1 MAGQRIEVT
10 GRVQGVGFRPY
21 VWRLARKAGLT
32 GQVLNDA
39 GGVRIEVWGRQAQLQ
54 DFTDALQQ
62 DPPPLARIETLRSY
76 RVTNPPPRDDFII
89 AQSGG
94 GPVTTEITPDAAT
107 CPDCLREVFDPA
119 DRRHGYAFTNCTHCG
134 PRLSIVEGI
143 PYDRARTSMRGFAIC
158 ADCLH
163 EYQDPQD
170 RRFHAQPNACPACG
184 PQVWLEDTSGRIACT
199 DPIARAAKMLALG
212 RIVAIKGIGGFHL
225 ACDAHNAAAVQTLR
239 DRKNRVAKPLAL
251 MVGDLTQLDDICHLS
266 DAEADLLKS
275 PAAPIV
281 LLQMR
286 TDAALPGIAP
296 GLDRIGVM
304 LAHSPLHH
312 LLLAQCRGPLV
323 MTSGNPSGLPQVTD
337 NADARTAL
345 AGIADAWLMHDRA
358 IVNRLDDSIMRMDAH
373 AASTLRRSRGLA
385 PAPVHLHDAFA
396 KAPPILA
403 MGATQKATFCLIRNG
418 NAIPS
423 EHIGDLTTA
432 ETYADFRNKI
442 NLFRDLYDLDPE
454 VIAVDMHPDYLSAR
468 WGRQLARDTGARLIA
483 VQHHHAHLASTL
495 AEHQIVPEDAR
506 TVGVILDGTGMGTDG
521 TIWGGEILVGD
532 YGGFERRAHFQPIAL
547 PGGEAA
553 VRAPWRNLVAHLRA
567 AFGPEWR
574 GHITGTPLADR
585 LAPRPTT
592 IMDQMIAKGVNAPLA
607 SSAGRLFDAVA
618 AALGIALAEQH
629 YEGQAAMELEA
640 LVEPELSATGYP
652 IALSEAGILS
662 WTPLWQALIADLIA
676 GVSPGTIATRFHLG
690 LGDAL
695 VTTAAQVATSAGIN
709 RIALSGGVMQNR
721 FLHQHLWRG
730 LGGLGFEVLSQSKV
744 SANDGGI
751 SLGQAVVAAQSA

>member
-1 MAGQRIEVT
+1 
-10 GRVQGVGFRPY
+10 
-21 VWRLARKAGLT
+21 
-32 GQVLNDA
+32 
-39 GGVRIEVWGRQAQLQ
+39 
-54 DFTDALQQ
+54 
-62 DPPPLARIETLRSY
+62 
-76 RVTNPPPRDDFII
+76 
-89 AQSGG
+89 
-94 GPVTTEITPDAAT
+94 
-107 CPDCLREVFDPA
+107 
-119 DRRHGYAFTNCTHCG
+119 
-134 PRLSIVEGI
+134 
-143 PYDRARTSMRGFAIC
+143 MR
-158 ADCLH
+158 
-163 EYQDPQD
+163 
-170 RRFHAQPNACPACG
+170 
-184 PQVWLEDTSGRIACT
+184 
-199 DPIARAAKMLALG
+199 
-212 RIVAIKGIGGFHL
+212 
-225 ACDAHNAAAVQTLR
+225 
-239 DRKNRVAKPLAL
+239 
-251 MVGDLTQLDDICHLS
+251 DLTQLDDICHLS

-281 LLQMR
+281 LLQKR

-385 PAPVHLHDAFA
+385 PAPVYLHDAFA

-403 MGATQKATFCLIRNG
+403 MGPTQKATFCLIRNG
-418 NAIPS
+418 KAIPS
-423 EHIGDLTTA
+423 EHVGDLNIA

-442 NLFRDLYDLDPE
+442 TLFRDLYDLDPE

-495 AEHQIVPEDAR
+495 AEHQIAPEDAR
-506 TVGVILDGTGMGTDG
+506 TVGVILDGTGMGTDC

-574 GHITGTPLADR
+574 GHITGTPLAHR

-592 IMDQMIAKGVNAPLA
+592 VIDQMIEKGVNAPLA

-618 AALGIALAEQH
+618 AALGIAFAEQH

-640 LVEPELSATGYP
+640 LVEPELCATGYL

-676 GVSPGTIATRFHLG
+676 GASPGAIATRFHLG

-695 VTTAAQVATSAGIN
+695 VTTAAQVATSAGTN

-730 LGGLGFEVLSQSKV
+730 LGGLGFEVLSQRKIP
-744 SANDGGI
+744 ANDGGI